1 MSDAPHQE
9 SESFGFDAEVR
20 QLLDLVIHSLYSDK
34 EIFLRELI
42 SNASDALDRARL
54 MSLSNSELRP
64 AEGEPGIRL
73 SVDEAAGTLTI
84 TDNGIGLSA
93 EQAKKALGTIAHSG
107 TKAFAQAVREKG
119 QGDAS
124 RLIGQFGVGFYSALM
139 VADHVEVH
147 SLGGDPEATPIV
159 WSCDGSTTYTLR
171 AGDRSTRGTDIVL
184 KLREDC
190 REYLDEGRIR
200 DIVRKHSEFVPYP
213 IRMGEDQLN
222 EPQALWTRAASEIGE
237 DEYKSFYKHL
247 SGDWAEPALWMHVS
261 ADAPIQYRAL
271 MYLPTHPPY
280 DMNYMDGRR
289 IVRLY
294 AKRVLID
301 DEARKLLPDY
311 LRFVRGVVDSEDLQL
326 NVSRELVQ
334 KTPVVEKIRKQ
345 LTSRLLKR
353 LGEYAKDNAE
363 DYKSFWRDFGPVLKE
378 GLHSDSDNREKLLDL
393 ARFNTTR
400 SEDKSGLRSLA
411 EIVESMPEG
420 QDAIWYL
427 TGPDWETTSRSPHL
441 EAFRKRGWEVILLTD
456 PIDEWAV
463 QSVTNYKD
471 KPLKSVARG
480 DLDLEKDEQKLD
492 EGLNGWLNGLLG
504 GEVKEVRSSGRLT
517 DSPSVLVDDPHGL
530 SANMERLLRSMQK
543 DMPPTQRIL
552 EVNPAHPWVKALE
565 RLHTDGRDGEAEPL
579 ARLLLDQA
587 QLSEGTVKDPVGL
600 VTRLRTLGDLAAKG
614 LGVG

>member
-1 MSDAPHQE
+1 MSDTPSQE
-9 SESFGFDAEVR
+9 SQSFGFDAEVR
-20 QLLDLVIHSLYSDK
+20 QLLDLVIHSLYSDR

-54 MSLSNSELRP
+54 SGLSRSDLRP
-64 AEGEPGIRL
+64 AEGEPGISL
-73 SVDEAAGTLTI
+73 SLDEAAGTLTI
-84 TDNGIGLSA
+84 SDNGIGLTG
-93 EQAKKALGTIAHSG
+93 EQARKALGTIAHSG
-107 TKAFAQAVREKG
+107 TKAFAQAIREQG
-119 QGDAS
+119 QGDVS

-139 VADHVEVH
+139 VADHVEVR
-147 SLGGDPEATPIV
+147 SLSAEPDAEPIV
-159 WSCDGSTTYTLR
+159 WACDGSTTYTLR
-171 AGDRSTRGTDIVL
+171 AGDRATRGTDIVL

-190 REYLDEGRIR
+190 REYLDEGKIR

-213 IRMGEDQLN
+213 IHLGEDQLN
-222 EPQALWTRAASEIGE
+222 QPRALWTRPASEISE

-247 SGDWAEPALWMHVS
+247 SGDWADPALWMHVS

-271 MYLPTHPPY
+271 LYLPTHPPY
-280 DMNYMDGRR
+280 DMNYVDGRR
-289 IVRLY
+289 VVRLY
-294 AKRVLID
+294 AKRVLIEE
-301 DEARKLLPDY
+301 EARKLLPDY

-334 KTPVVEKIRKQ
+334 KTPLVEKIRKQ
-345 LTSRLLKR
+345 VTTRLLKR
-353 LGEYAKDNAE
+353 LGEHAKDHAE
-363 DYKSFWRDFGPVLKE
+363 DYKGFWRDFGAVLKE
-378 GLHSDSDNREKLLDL
+378 GLHSDSDNRDKLLEL
-393 ARFNTTR
+393 ARFNTTQCA
-400 SEDKSGLRSLA
+400 DKDGLRSLA
-411 EIVESMPEG
+411 EYVESMVEG

-427 TGPDWETTSRSPHL
+427 TAPDWETASRSPHL
-441 EAFRKRGWEVILLTD
+441 EAFRKRGWEVLLLTD

-463 QSVTNYKD
+463 QAVTNYKD

-480 DLDLEKDEQKLD
+480 DLDLEKDEVKLD
-492 EGLNGWLNGLLG
+492 EGLSGWLNGLLG
-504 GEVKEVRSSGRLT
+504 GEVKEVRTSGRLT
-517 DSPSVLVDDPHGL
+517 DSPSVLVDDPHGI

-587 QLSEGTVKDPVGL
+587 QLSEGTVKDPVAL
-600 VTRLRTLGDLAAKG
+600 VQRLRALGDLAAKG